1 MKKIDIHTGR
11 ETEDDNRYKR
21 SIASD
26 QVYRYVMEQI
36 DFPLPD
42 TFNPSPLSL
51 KSSKTTST
59 AITTPPE
66 DFEDSG
72 DGAPVLHF
80 NQ

>member
-11 ETEDDNRYKR
+11 ETEDDHRYKR
-21 SIASD
+21 SIPSD
-26 QVYRYVMEQI
+26 QVNQYVMEQI
-36 DFPLPD
+36 DFSMPD
-42 TFNPSPLSL
+42 TFNPSPLSS
-51 KSSKTTST
+51 KSSKTTAT
-59 AITTPPE
+59 AITTTPE